1 LPRVLIAAT
10 DINAFHVVGALLAI
24 WAVLVAALG
33 IMRHDFPG
41 SDVAEKAVIAISA
54 ILVVGTIASGL
65 ITSANA
71 AEEHGG
77 SGEVATEHNKAGEEG
92 TEGTTGTPAP
102 DTAPESDQ
110 EGADETGQDA
120 PPGET
125 VQTLELSAGPDTEL
139 AFDPPELEAQAGTVA
154 LLLSNPTPLPHN
166 VAIEGPGGVSE
177 EGPVVQ
183 TDGESEV
190 EAELEPGEYTFYCS
204 VTGHREAGMEGT
216 LTVTE

>member
-1 LPRVLIAAT
+1 VVIAAT
-10 DINAFHVVGALLAI
+10 DINAFHVIGALLAI

-41 SDVAEKAVIAISA
+41 SGATEKAVMAIST
-54 ILVVGTIASGL
+54 ILVIGAVSSGI

-71 AEEHGG
+71 EHGG
-77 SGEVATEHNKAGEEG
+77 SGSEETEHNKAGEEG
-92 TEGTTGTPAP
+92 TESTTETPAP

-110 EGADETGQDA
+110 EGSSESGQPA
-120 PPGET
+120 PEGEP
-125 VQTLELSAGPDTEL
+125 VQTLELEAGPGSEL
-139 AFDPPELEAQAGTVA
+139 AFDPSELEAKAGQVA
-154 LLLSNPTPLPHN
+154 LVMSNPTPLPHN

-190 EAELEPGEYTFYCS
+190 EAEVEPGEYTYYCA
-204 VTGHREAGMEGT
+204 VPGHREAGMEGT
-216 LTVTE
+216 LTVTK